1 MTTLEVKEKFPVCPW
16 NANCVGGVRQKGR
29 GSIISRC
36 MGDHMHLQASVVRSI
51 LTKSCACIL
60 GRVLGPVRCE
70 KRNKITGQR

>member
-1 MTTLEVKEKFPVCPW
+1 MTTLEVKEKFPVGPW
-16 NANCVGGVRQKGR
+16 NAHWGGGGQKGAK
-29 GSIISRC
+29 
-36 MGDHMHLQASVVRSI
+36 MYLQASVVRSI